1 MNTANDL
8 LCQNLSF
15 HQLVM
20 NFSCLMIGMNAQV
33 SIAPLSAR
41 FSALYISS
49 FIKSHYYF
57 QDLPEPK
64 YLRLLANAEHSTV
77 LNGLSN
83 PHFIFSLRSLFV
95 ATIKGKYESYN
106 MTSLPFLYNVI

>member
-1 MNTANDL
+1 
-8 LCQNLSF
+8 
-15 HQLVM
+15 
-20 NFSCLMIGMNAQV
+20 MIGMDAQAR
-33 SIAPLSAR
+33 SPSHPLSAR
-41 FSALYISS
+41 RCALSGALYISS

-106 MTSLPFLYNVI
+106 MTSLPFRYNVI